1 MSRAD
6 DKFAPP
12 SEAEVVRLILENPL
26 AWIVSCGAGDF
37 SATLLPLR
45 AVTDAQGGL
54 ERLVGHFARSNG
66 HVELLQRDPRAV
78 ILFLGPHG
86 YISPS
91 WMHDRTW
98 APTWNYA
105 SAQFMV
111 DIEFFDDT
119 DKLDGLLRELV
130 GAMEHGRPRAWSPDE
145 MGERYR
151 NLSRHVIGF
160 NARIRA
166 RRARFKLGQDE
177 RDDVYADI
185 TAALAKGDERELLDW
200 MIRCN
205 SGRPGA

>member
-1 MSRAD
+1 
-6 DKFAPP
+6 
-12 SEAEVVRLILENPL
+12 
-26 AWIVSCGAGDF
+26 
-37 SATLLPLR
+37 
-45 AVTDAQGGL
+45 
-54 ERLVGHFARSNG
+54 
-66 HVELLQRDPRAV
+66 
-78 ILFLGPHG
+78 
-86 YISPS
+86 
-91 WMHDRTW
+91 
-98 APTWNYA
+98 
-105 SAQFMV
+105 MV